1 MYRKS
6 VTTSASNNPSKPT
19 LSLILCSRNDQYM
32 GNSRWR
38 LQTTLNYVAQMAH
51 EISREEDVEVLVA
64 DWGSEIPLRE
74 ILELSPLAARMV
86 SFILIPPEIARDL
99 QKDSPF
105 AEVLALNAAARR
117 SSGEYIGRID
127 QDTLVG
133 KRFLEY
139 FFELYEGK
147 QQLYVPL
154 NSALLFANRRS
165 IPYWFAVRCPTL
177 GQVDKFIRVFGQFL
191 KVWKQ
196 NRFTQDIFWTSYV
209 GIWLLHRDLWD
220 ACEGYDESLIYYNW
234 METDM
239 VMRLIQN
246 RQVIDLGEILAY
258 DFYHLEHYNPIVNGS
273 ARVHDMKNRNM
284 DVSNLPKVLKPNG
297 SDWGLVQYHFKKL
310 PYSFERN
317 KVEEATS
324 YRPAFKWSSFLL
336 LLVSTG
342 AQIVW
347 DEILRV
353 KSFRPVVYVVWKR
366 RTQSAWKMVHHQ
378 PLVRWPRLLV
388 SLWVQKKRNQKQE
401 KQEYLR

>member
-133 KRFLEY
+133 KRFFEY

-147 QQLYVPL
+147 QQLEAPL
-154 NSALLFANRRS
+154 DSALLFANQRMF
-165 IPYWFAVRCPTL
+165 PYRVVICSPSLWTL
-177 GQVDKFIRVFGQFL
+177 EKFIGWFGRFL
-191 KVWKQ
+191 KIEVSPKG
-196 NRFTQDIFWTSYV
+196 RFYCHGV
-209 GIWLLHRDLWD
+209 GIWLIHRNLWNE
-220 ACEGYDESLIYYNW
+220 CGGYDERLIYMNA
-234 METDM
+234 MEINM
-239 VMRLIQN
+239 IARLMKKYKIVN
-246 RQVIDLGEILAY
+246 LGQLVNY
-258 DFYHLEHYNPIVNGS
+258 VFYHLEHYHPWVRRSSSTHRKINPEAIF
-273 ARVHDMKNRNM
+273 AKNDILN
-284 DVSNLPKVLKPNG
+284 PNG
-297 SDWGLVQYHFKKL
+297 SDWGLDQYHFEKL
-310 PYSFERN
+310 PYSPNGNKAER
-317 KVEEATS
+317 VTFS
-324 YRPAFKWSSFLL
+324 PPTFRWLSFTL

-342 AQIVW
+342 AQMAWDKLIVPA
-347 DEILRV
+347 IVTAR
-353 KSFRPVVYVVWKR
+353 SFRRLYDVWKR
-366 RTQSAWKMVHHQ
+366 HAQRAWETVHHQ
-378 PLVRWPRLLV
+378 PLIRWPRLLV
-388 SLWVQKKRNQKQE
+388 NLWVQRKR
-401 KQEYLR
+401 RI